1 MSLYLNDIPLDT
13 FLKYFNSN
21 NLSKVGNW
29 NYVKTQASSK
39 LYIHNTTSIDSN
51 NNAST
56 KIIYTYDNKL
66 IINNDLNSNAY
77 ITDWLSTKSLGLEG
91 NETVEYTDTAYPVY
105 YSPIYAKYG
114 VQEFYISPAPYSLV
128 TYTSVTLPTGYF
140 YYNCDIRTSPAN
152 EDGNDLF
159 YNKKEVTD
167 ENGNTTIIYEE
178 NGKYKNIN
186 LIKYIGVKIDTENKQ
201 IKDFYTDEVLYN
213 NINLYSMPQTDSDYY
228 DSKHINHYA
237 EPLQFEQF
245 KDNNNSLYILYKNN
259 PIEKYD
265 SKTIT
270 IPTEG
275 FTIGHTY
282 VKMRN
287 SQTNEEKY
295 FDADEIPDSTFNR
308 YINLYRKFRSAKYKS
323 DKYTIADAL
332 KIFDYNKPVYVD
344 GDSPTYLLRYHYKT
358 TYITQHLEY
367 KSDESI
373 SGNLIAERSKSQFKY
388 ASPQT
393 LITDGYVM
401 NSDINVLEQ
410 AVQNEIKKLQSS
422 DIYCRNPQ
430 DPEDFYIAIP
440 SYEIIDNVTVFDD
453 DLNTIENTYKKYT
466 SRTSDEYAEYYVNC
480 FNFGGR
486 KPSQSTLQQLR
497 EQGLAEYNSKI
508 DLYKKAIKQYYIDNN
523 RYFILSDYT
532 GTKLDTDDNYA
543 KSAGFAIA
551 NYMINTQDSTR
562 YSNDNKL
569 DPNYI
574 YCRYYH
580 NKALFKLYTQK
591 GLKND
596 NNLNTGTYYRVD
608 GTLNYGFIKKQD
620 FSISNDIVFNDIT
633 NDILSFS
640 NQQTTNLDEIA
651 NSDNTNLYTRLVE
664 YEKFSLNID
673 RYNAEYHK
681 SEIQNAIA
689 TEKITIKPTI
699 TKTTYST
706 KFNNV
711 NDSIP
716 AVVRYLCSLYEFT
729 CKSTDT
735 DSYTQTSAEFYN
747 FKNYNDINTYSRT
760 KDVIANQDN
769 TLEKYKMYYGNDVDS
784 NKKIFELVL
793 KYKILNNL
801 NLNTSTNIKI
811 KLNTMK
817 EDDTNGESNN

>member
-21 NLSKVGNW
+21 NLSKAGNW
-29 NYVKTQASSK
+29 NYVKTQATSK
-39 LYIHNTTSIDSN
+39 LYIHNTILVDN
-51 NNAST
+51 NINVIT
-56 KIIYTYDNKL
+56 KTIYTYDNKL
-66 IINNDLNSNAY
+66 ITNNDTNSSTY
-77 ITDWLSTKSLGLEG
+77 ISDWLSTKSLGLEG
-91 NETVEYTDTAYPVY
+91 TETVTYTDKAIPVY
-105 YSPIYAKYG
+105 YSAIYAKYAA
-114 VQEFYISPAPYSLV
+114 QEFYISPAPYSLL
-128 TYTSVTLPTGYF
+128 TYEYVTLPTGYF
-140 YYNCDIRTSPAN
+140 YYNGDICTSPAN

-167 ENGNTTIIYEE
+167 KNTGKTTTVCEE

-186 LIKYIGVKIDTENKQ
+186 LIKYIGVKIDAENKQ
-201 IKDFYTDEVLYN
+201 IKDFYTDEVLYS
-213 NINLYSMPQTDSDYY
+213 NINLYSMSQTDSDYY

-237 EPLQFEQF
+237 ESLQFEQF
-245 KDNNNSLYILYKNN
+245 KDNNNSSYILYKNN

-270 IPTEG
+270 VPTEG
-275 FTIGHTY
+275 FTVGHTY

-332 KIFDYNKPVYVD
+332 KIFDYNKPVYVEA
-344 GDSPTYLLRYHYKT
+344 DSPSYLLRYHYKT
-358 TYITQHLEY
+358 TYTIRKLAY
-367 KSDESI
+367 APDESI
-373 SGNLIAERSKSQFKY
+373 YGNLIAGYSKSQFKY
-388 ASPQT
+388 SSLQT
-393 LITDGYVM
+393 SETDGYVM
-401 NSDINVLEQ
+401 NSDINSLEQ
-410 AVQNEIKKLQSS
+410 AVHNEIKKLQSS

-430 DPEDFYIAIP
+430 DPEDFYIATP
-440 SYEIIDNVTVFDD
+440 TYEIIGDITISDDN
-453 DLNTIENTYKKYT
+453 LNNIEDTYTMYT
-466 SRTSDEYAEYYVNC
+466 SKTSDEYVEYYVSRC
-480 FNFGGR
+480 NFGGR
-486 KPSQSTLQQLR
+486 KPSQSTIQKLKK
-497 EQGLAEYNSKI
+497 QGIIEYNSKI

-532 GTKLDTDDNYA
+532 GTKLDSNDNYA
-543 KSAGFAIA
+543 KSAGFAIS
-551 NYMINTQDSTR
+551 NYMINDQDSTR
-562 YSNDNKL
+562 YTNDNKL

-596 NNLNTGTYYRVD
+596 NNLNTGTCYRVD
-608 GTLNYGFIKKQD
+608 DTLNYGFIKKQD
-620 FSISNDIVFNDIT
+620 FSIT
-633 NDILSFS
+633 NDIIFDDTNDDVLSFS
-640 NQQTTNLDEIA
+640 NQQTTTLDEIA

-664 YEKFSLNID
+664 YEKFPLNID

-689 TEKITIKPTI
+689 TEKITIKPMI
-699 TKTTYST
+699 TKTEYST

-729 CKSTDT
+729 CKSTD
-735 DSYTQTSAEFYN
+735 DASYTQASAEFYN
-747 FKNYNDINTYSRT
+747 FKNYNNMNTYART
-760 KDVIANQDN
+760 KDTITEQNT
-769 TLEKYKMYYGNDVDS
+769 TLEKYKMYYGNDAVS
-784 NKKIFELVL
+784 NKKIFDVVL
-793 KYKILNNL
+793 KYKILNSL
-801 NLNTSTNIKI
+801 NLNTSTDM
-811 KLNTMK
+811 TDTTK